1 MWQFY
6 TRQSQLPAMGASDA
20 AVAGQRMTNEDGGD
34 LVEDVDGLLRGRALV
49 DGFLAGHCL
58 HVRVGEAWRCDGRC
72 EVRRRGGG

>member
-1 MWQFY
+1 
-6 TRQSQLPAMGASDA
+6 
-20 AVAGQRMTNEDGGD
+20 MTNEDGGD